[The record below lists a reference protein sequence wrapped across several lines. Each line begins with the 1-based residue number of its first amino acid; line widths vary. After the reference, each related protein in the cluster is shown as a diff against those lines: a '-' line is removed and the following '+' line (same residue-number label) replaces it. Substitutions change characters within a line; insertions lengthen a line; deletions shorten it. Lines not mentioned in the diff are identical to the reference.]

1 MPVALRAYH
10 WRRGTGRSASV
21 SKLFEHD
28 RGSTVGTGEMSL
40 GARSI
45 SGTVPE
51 GELVAS
57 CRTGD
62 PEAFAQLVRLH
73 ERMVVSLSARLL
85 GEVEEARDVAQ
96 EVFLQVY
103 KRLGS
108 FEGRSSLRTW
118 IYRIAINQCHNRRRF
133 WRRRRRD
140 RERPLDDAVLAPV
153 RPGAGGRAA
162 SPYDEALRRERARQ
176 VQAALLELRFEQRAV
191 LVLREVEGL
200 TCEEVAAALGVPEGT
215 VKSRLS
221 RAREA
226 MRRKLAGLALGAEVR
241 P

>member
-1 MPVALRAYH
+1 M
-10 WRRGTGRSASV
+10 
-21 SKLFEHD
+21 SKLFERD
-28 RGSTVGTGEMSL
+28 RGVTVGTGEMSL

-45 SGTVPE
+45 PGVVPE

-62 PEAFAQLVRLH
+62 PEAFARLVRLH
-73 ERMVVSLSARLL
+73 EGMVVSLAARLL

-103 KRLGS
+103 KRLS
-108 FEGRSSLRTW
+108 AFEGRSSLKTW

-133 WRRRRRD
+133 WHRRRRD
-140 RERPLDDAVLAPV
+140 REQPLDEAVLAPV
-153 RPGAGGRAA
+153 LQGGRPGAA
-162 SPYDEALRRERARQ
+162 SPYEETLRRERARQ
-176 VQAALLELRFEQRAV
+176 VQAALLELRFEHRSV

-226 MRRKLAGLALGAEVR
+226 MRRKLAGLIEDEVR
-241 P
+241 S

>member
-1 MPVALRAYH
+1 M
-10 WRRGTGRSASV
+10 
-21 SKLFEHD
+21 FERD
-28 RGSTVGTGEMSL
+28 RGATVGTGEMSL
-40 GARSI
+40 EARPLAGAQ
-45 SGTVPE
+45 PE
-51 GELVAS
+51 RELVAS

-73 ERMVVSLSARLL
+73 EGMVVNLAARLL

-103 KRLGS
+103 KRLGA
-108 FEGRSSLRTW
+108 FEGRSSLKTW
-118 IYRIAINQCHNRRRF
+118 IYRIAVNQCHNRRRF

-140 RERPLDDAVLAPV
+140 RETPLDEAVLPPV
-153 RPGAGGRAA
+153 VPGGERRAA
-162 SPYDEALRRERARQ
+162 NPYDETLRLERARR
-176 VQAALLELRFEQRAV
+176 VQAALLELRFEHRSV

-226 MRRKLAGLALGAEVR
+226 MRRKLAGLIEGGVSS
-241 P
+241 